1 MDLSAEQLNQLQN
14 LGLNPPKPSQNT
26 PKSSLL
32 PLFSIS
38 GLTLLSIGGLILLKS
53 KNTSSVP
60 INTSS
65 GRSTDRVDNIP
76 TQVPK
81 SIQHYLLASQQF
93 FTSALQAQ
101 STVVG
106 ADPSV
111 RPSSGN
117 DEVVSLLNQAI
128 TAASEAIKSSPSD
141 YRGFEQRGRIYQALL
156 DSQPQL
162 LDAAIADFQQ
172 AQKLNPSSAELT
184 RQLASLYAKKGDL
197 QNTLTYLSATVS
209 LEPTKAQNFYDLAK
223 IQEQAG
229 LLPDALKTYNS
240 LLPLISDI
248 SQKSQLE
255 TEKKAIENIIS
266 KNNLSSPFV
275 SPKPSGGGGSI
286 PIETEGNLLEAS
298 TRTPGPIIAA
308 PETVAEISLKN
319 QTDSNSLSGTATLP
333 SGQKEIVIKNSQLK
347 ASSQVYLTIIS
358 GGKNQSLELLSK
370 SADSFTAGFLSPISE
385 DVTFKWWIVN

>member
-1 MDLSAEQLNQLQN
+1 MDLSTDQLKELQN
-14 LGLNPPKPSQNT
+14 LGLNPPKVSQST

-38 GLTLLSIGGLILLKS
+38 GLTILSIGGLILLKS
-53 KNTSSVP
+53 KDTSLTTPQNVSPVHSP
-60 INTSS
+60 QDA
-65 GRSTDRVDNIP
+65 GGP

-93 FTSALQAQ
+93 FTKALEIQQSA
-101 STVVG
+101 VG
-106 ADPSV
+106 TDQV
-111 RPSSGN
+111 I
-117 DEVVSLLNQAI
+117 SLLNQAI

-141 YRGFEQRGRIYQALL
+141 YRGFEQRARIYQALL

-162 LDAAIADFQQ
+162 LDATIADYQQ
-172 AQKLNPSSAELT
+172 SQKLNPSSAELT

-223 IQEQAG
+223 IQQQAG

-240 LLPLISDI
+240 LLPLISDL

-255 TEKKAIENIIS
+255 TEKSAIEKLIAQSPSVRADSHISPQSTPIPTII
-266 KNNLSSPFV
+266 F
-275 SPKPSGGGGSI
+275 
-286 PIETEGNLLEAS
+286 EGNLLEAS

-333 SGQKEIVIKNSQLK
+333 SGQKQITIPNSQLK
-347 ASSQVYLTIIS
+347 PSSQVYLTIIS
-358 GGKNQSLELLSK
+358 GGKNESLELLSK
-370 SADSFTAGFLSPISE
+370 SANSFTAGFLSPLSE
-385 DVTFKWWIVN
+385 DVIFKWWIVN

>member
-1 MDLSAEQLNQLQN
+1 MDLTPSQIETLKN
-14 LGLNPPKPSQNT
+14 LGLTPPKLPQTT
-26 PKSSLL
+26 PKSNLL

-38 GLTLLSIGGLILLKS
+38 GLTLLSIGGLILFKT
-53 KNTSSVP
+53 KNSAVINPQTVSP
-60 INTSS
+60 IRNTEPAEM
-65 GRSTDRVDNIP
+65 P

-93 FTSALQAQ
+93 FTQALELQQSA
-101 STVVG
+101 VG
-106 ADPSV
+106 ADSNQLV
-111 RPSSGN
+111 A
-117 DEVVSLLNQAI
+117 LLNQSI

-141 YRGFEQRGRIYQALL
+141 YRGFEQRARIYQALL

-162 LDAAIADFQQ
+162 LDAAIADYQQ

-209 LEPTKAQNFYDLAK
+209 LEPTKAQNFYDLARL
-223 IQEQAG
+223 QQQAG

-266 KNNLSSPFV
+266 KNNFPSSLV
-275 SPKPSGGGGSI
+275 SPQPSSEGGSPTI
-286 PIETEGNLLEAS
+286 TLEGNLLQAS
-298 TRTPGPIIAA
+298 DHRSGPIIAA
-308 PETVAEISLKN
+308 PESAAEISLKN

-333 SGQKEIVIKNSQLK
+333 SGQKQIVIPNSQLK
-347 ASSQVYLTIIS
+347 SSSQVYLTILS

-370 SADSFTAGFLSPISE
+370 STDSFTAGFLSPLSQ